1 MSKVAGKALF
11 VVLLLFA
18 CSAGFVLADETRAPT
33 PEEFREQVR
42 QYNESRKMPGSSRQ
56 RPMTPQVPKAV
67 EQFQRAMSIHM
78 KKDAT
83 PAEMREA
90 AALYQA
96 ASDAGL
102 PQASTN
108 LAFLYLEGKGMKKDV
123 RKAVSLLN
131 IASKKNIPQADLAL
145 ARLYLAG
152 KDVKRDEKKGE
163 WHLNKAAGTG
173 DKNAVRMLAEY
184 RDWKKKNELAMK
196 QYREIMKKAQM
207 NAGKAVPQSVTVS
220 PFQPAAGG
228 YPFPVIPGQAYL
240 GTNQAA
246 VPSVSMQPPP
256 SAPPDKNGS
265 AGNAAIPQPAEIRIS
280 APAGGKP
287 AIQGQPKAAGDEK
300 IPWQPGK

>member
-1 MSKVAGKALF
+1 MPKFAGTALP

-18 CSAGFVLADETRAPT
+18 CSAGFVLAEETRAPT
-33 PEEFREQVR
+33 TEEFREQVR
-42 QYNESRKMPGSSRQ
+42 QYNESGKVPGSPRQ
-56 RPMTPQVPKAV
+56 RMVTPQVPKAV

-83 PAEMREA
+83 PAEIREA

-108 LAFLYLEGKGMKKDV
+108 LAFLYLEGRGIKKDV

-145 ARLYLAG
+145 ARLYLDG
-152 KDVKRDEKKGE
+152 RDVKRDEKKGE
-163 WHLNKAAGTG
+163 WHLNKAARTG
-173 DKNAVRMLAEY
+173 DRNAVKILAEY

-196 QYREIMKKAQM
+196 QYQEILKKAQM

-220 PFQPAAGG
+220 PFQPAMGG

-240 GTNQAA
+240 GTHQAVA
-246 VPSVSMQPPP
+246 PTVKVQPPP
-256 SAPPDKNGS
+256 SALPDKNGP
-265 AGNAAIPQPAEIRIS
+265 AGNAVIPQPAEVRVS
-280 APAGGKP
+280 APASEKP
-287 AIQGQPKAAGDEK
+287 AIKGQPQAAGEGK
-300 IPWQPGK
+300 ILLKPDK